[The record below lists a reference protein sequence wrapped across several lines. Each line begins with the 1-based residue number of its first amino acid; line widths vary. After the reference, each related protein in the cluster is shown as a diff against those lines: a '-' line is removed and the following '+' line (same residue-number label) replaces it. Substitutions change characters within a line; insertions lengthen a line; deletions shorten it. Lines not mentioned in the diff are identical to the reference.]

1 MTETHY
7 DDKICIDDAI
17 YDEKQKSIF
26 IFVTFTSTGS
36 KRVLVEDKANFH
48 YGSNSPGDF
57 PDRLMYQR
65 VELLKKL
72 RGKTINFRMFANSK
86 AEQYTPETEKAMMDR
101 VGNHMTKINEIISD
115 DDRIIE
121 RKKEELMRVEDFRK
135 KLKKEIS
142 GEN

>member
-1 MTETHY
+1 
-7 DDKICIDDAI
+7 
-17 YDEKQKSIF
+17 
-26 IFVTFTSTGS
+26 
-36 KRVLVEDKANFH
+36 
-48 YGSNSPGDF
+48 
-57 PDRLMYQR
+57 MYQR

-121 RKKEELMRVEDFRK
+121 RKKEELLRIEDFRK